1 MRVLKSMAHTFQ
13 GNQRHNEG
21 CLLSS
26 NGDVEGSRSSALGS
40 MKAPALDAIKE
51 KDSGWKNHIILNP
64 KSSKEAELQ
73 KSRQFRICYRRKRQE
88 SERIPVD
95 QVVKEASPME
105 VAKLAYDV
113 GKELGVTFGTNEP
126 EFLYYVSQLEEE
138 RRLVQDPEK
147 SGGVAN
153 GMAT

>member
-1 MRVLKSMAHTFQ
+1 MDKEQDLVGVQQVLS
-13 GNQRHNEG
+13 HNA
-21 CLLSS
+21 
-26 NGDVEGSRSSALGS
+26 V
-40 MKAPALDAIKE
+40 
-51 KDSGWKNHIILNP
+51 
-64 KSSKEAELQ
+64 
-73 KSRQFRICYRRKRQE
+73 RQD

-105 VAKLAYDV
+105 AAKLAYDV

-138 RRLVQDPEK
+138 RTLVQDPEK

-153 GMAT
+153 SMAT